1 MSDYEYL
8 EYGNITEEFNEY
20 LEGFYE
26 SDYATDYPLNMEYC
40 A

>member
-8 EYGNITEEFNEY
+8 EYGNITEEFSEY
-20 LEGFYE
+20 MAGFYDDE
-26 SDYATDYPLNMEYC
+26 CGLDYHIDMEYC